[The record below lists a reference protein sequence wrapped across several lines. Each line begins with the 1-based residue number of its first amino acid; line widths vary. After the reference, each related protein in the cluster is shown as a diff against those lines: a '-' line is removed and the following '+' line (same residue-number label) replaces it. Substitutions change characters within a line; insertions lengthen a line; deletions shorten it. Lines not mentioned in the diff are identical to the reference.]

1 MYALGIDIGGTKVAL
16 AVVDAHGTIL
26 ADTRIPTDTTLA
38 PALMIDKIIHAAKDL
53 IQQAQVDM
61 VNLKGIGIGAPGPL
75 NVKTGEITSPPNLKN
90 WRHVKI
96 VEQFKQSFD
105 LPIRLEN
112 DANAAAIAE
121 KWLGAGVGATDFV
134 YLTIS
139 TGIGAGIIAN
149 NQLLTGAKGNAGDFG
164 HTVIDPSFGVCSCG
178 QRGCLEHICSGTAIS
193 REGSRIKG
201 EALTTQE
208 VFDLYLANDPEITPY
223 MISVLET
230 LGAAVVTLINTFD
243 PDRIILGGGVTKVG
257 KPLFDAVKAYVSK
270 YTLNPD
276 ASDTPVVLAKLD
288 QNAGV
293 IGAAGL
299 ILIEEEQ

>member
-201 EALTTQE
+201 ETLTTQE